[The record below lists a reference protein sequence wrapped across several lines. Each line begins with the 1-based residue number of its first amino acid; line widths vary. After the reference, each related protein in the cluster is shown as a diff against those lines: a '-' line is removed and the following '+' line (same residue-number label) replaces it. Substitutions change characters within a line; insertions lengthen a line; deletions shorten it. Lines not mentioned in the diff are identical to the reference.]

1 MMKTCITLAL
11 LLCCL
16 IGATYTND
24 AEAYGRLHRS
34 DCFRPGTAA
43 NMGRQMGDRN
53 ARRLAKS
60 VWARLGQ
67 TCNQVDRLAQII
79 SETPLSRPYTG
90 GEFAACF
97 YLGYT
102 EALYDE
108 LDLTYTRCGD
118 KCFNAGSEMGKISA
132 YGYCAASVAVGG
144 LLDPGFIDQ
153 PPLPFC
159 GQNLVMGCK
168 ASYVSVALFEF
179 PGCSTYAT
187 GYFTETF
194 DNSVRQDC
202 YVPADV
208 PIRDF
213 SDIMAVSFLD

>member
-1 MMKTCITLAL
+1 MMKKCITIAL

-16 IGATYTND
+16 VGATYTKD
-24 AEAYGRLHRS
+24 AEAAPRLKRS

-43 NMGRQMGDRN
+43 NMGRMMGDRN
-53 ARRLAKS
+53 ARRLAKA

-79 SETPLSRPYTG
+79 SETPLARPYTG
-90 GEFAACF
+90 GDFAACF
-97 YLGYT
+97 YMGYT
-102 EALYDE
+102 EGLYDE

-118 KCFNAGSEMGKISA
+118 KCFTAGAEIGHISA
-132 YGYCAASVAVGG
+132 MGYCAASVAVGG

-159 GQNLVMGCK
+159 GANLVMGCK
-168 ASYVSVALFEF
+168 SEYVATAMYDF
-179 PGCSTYAT
+179 PGCFNYTVGEFES
-187 GYFTETF
+187 TF
-194 DNSVRQDC
+194 DNSVRLDC
-202 YVPADV
+202 YVPSDV

-213 SDIMAVSFLD
+213 SELFPVSYL